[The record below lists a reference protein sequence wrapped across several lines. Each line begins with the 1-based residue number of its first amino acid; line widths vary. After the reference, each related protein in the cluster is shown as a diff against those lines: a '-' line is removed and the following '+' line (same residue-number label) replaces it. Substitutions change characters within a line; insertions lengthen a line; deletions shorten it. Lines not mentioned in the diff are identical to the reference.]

1 MYHFGELWQIRYR
14 ASSRR
19 QLVYKNYTYL
29 RDATDNGFNHPKIQE
44 GFRRQV
50 AVAKDSALACGLPPA
65 TVRPHAEGGSSAKVT
80 CSHCTSSQLHGLIRP
95 NIGGNKSVCP
105 LGAYP
110 QKVAKE
116 ARLKITQAFH
126 ADELVLVIDA
136 AFMKPHIDAAV
147 TNNN

>member
-1 MYHFGELWQIRYR
+1 M
-14 ASSRR
+14 
-19 QLVYKNYTYL
+19 
-29 RDATDNGFNHPKIQE
+29 
-44 GFRRQV
+44 
-50 AVAKDSALACGLPPA
+50 ALAYGLLPA
-65 TVRPHAEGGSSAKVT
+65 AVRPRTEGGSSAKVT

-95 NIGGNKSVCP
+95 KIGESKSVCP

-110 QKVAKE
+110 QKIAKE

-136 AFMKPHIDAAV
+136 AFMNPHIDAAV